1 MADEAL
7 MMSDQH
13 DTAMLPRIESR
24 IQVMRV
30 SIVLEKISSDVTHYQ
45 ENQKIL
51 SNAKGGRNVDK
62 NSDQWRSN
70 VQVSNNA

>member
-13 DTAMLPRIESR
+13 DTAMLPRIVSR

-30 SIVLEKISSDVTHYQ
+30 MIVLERII
-45 ENQKIL
+45 E
-51 SNAKGGRNVDK
+51 
-62 NSDQWRSN
+62 
-70 VQVSNNA
+70 